1 MLAVMVTRKGLSVT
15 LWARTEE
22 EAEELRLRR
31 ENRASLPG

>member
-1 MLAVMVTRKGLSVT
+1 MLAVRLTRKGLSVT

-22 EAEELRLRR
+22 EAEELRFQR